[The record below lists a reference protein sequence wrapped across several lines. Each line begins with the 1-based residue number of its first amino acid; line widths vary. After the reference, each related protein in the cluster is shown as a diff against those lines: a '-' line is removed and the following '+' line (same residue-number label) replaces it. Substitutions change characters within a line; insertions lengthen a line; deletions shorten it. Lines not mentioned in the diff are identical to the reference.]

1 MNFCVE
7 RGTSRYRG
15 VGAVSAVKYL
25 SERTGGKEKP
35 TFKMSL
41 FLLKNKGT
49 KRDRSLSRTEIDSY
63 TPYPTL

>member
-1 MNFCVE
+1 MSFCVE

-15 VGAVSAVKYL
+15 VDTVSAVKYL

-49 KRDRSLSRTEIDSY
+49 KRDR
-63 TPYPTL
+63 